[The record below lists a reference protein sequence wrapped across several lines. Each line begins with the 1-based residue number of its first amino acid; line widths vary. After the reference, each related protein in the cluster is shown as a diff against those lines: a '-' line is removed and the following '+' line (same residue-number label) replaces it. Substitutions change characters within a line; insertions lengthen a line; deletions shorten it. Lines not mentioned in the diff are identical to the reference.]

1 MTEIKQNLNRL
12 YKIFKST
19 KFPFYNKGQLN
30 KPIKRESFL
39 KAKTPLNNLY
49 FTSRLYR
56 YEKYNPKRKLKSGI
70 LKIKSLDKNHP
81 DFKIIE
87 NHKTKLKTNNNLST
101 SQSYDLYKVSTKILG
116 SEWVEYNQI
125 NNNNLLNILNE
136 KDDYEYKILLQK
148 HTQKNNKEN
157 FFPKY
162 KNATT
167 NTYNSLTERNSFSKF
182 PPIKNIFLKKHFGI
196 KMNNKQ

>member
-70 LKIKSLDKNHP
+70 LKI
-81 DFKIIE
+81 E
-87 NHKTKLKTNNNLST
+87 NHKTKVKTNNNLST

-148 HTQKNNKEN
+148 YTQKNNKEN
-157 FFPKY
+157 FFSKY

-167 NTYNSLTERNSFSKF
+167 NTYNSLTERKCFSKF